1 MSEPL
6 TFNTQFE
13 NLSSLA

>member
-6 TFNTQFE
+6 TFNMFE